1 MQNMDTSKTDRILIS
16 KKFKDFFLPY
26 ISKALNHFHS
36 IKPEHFTF
44 DVGDRILFRVV
55 LDLGMEL
62 GAFRQ
67 TCKFHSACKNKLCVG
82 KSSTKF

>member
-44 DVGDRILFRVV
+44 DVGYRILFSCSF
-55 LDLGMEL
+55 GF
-62 GAFRQ
+62 G
-67 TCKFHSACKNKLCVG
+67 NG
-82 KSSTKF
+82 IGGI